1 MTTAE
6 NERYSYIT
14 QENVYTTFTIYAE
27 KGKSQTTY
35 VGTKQV
41 LSTYFSPRKN
51 VQMAVYKFRNCKQSG
66 TQTLDEYVTELRKLS
81 KDCEFHATNK
91 EILSQVIQHCKS
103 NRLRRR
109 ALREPDMTLQ
119 NLMDIGR
126 AMEVADSQAQTMEEQ
141 CERATETR
149 STNHVRV

>member
-1 MTTAE
+1 MPKRE
-6 NERYSYIT
+6 N
-14 QENVYTTFTIYAE
+14 
-27 KGKSQTTY
+27 
-35 VGTKQV
+35 
-41 LSTYFSPRKN
+41 
-51 VQMAVYKFRNCKQSG
+51 
-66 TQTLDEYVTELRKLS
+66 RKLHTLEPNRYCPPTFLLVRTYKWLCRNLETVHS
-81 KDCEFHATNK
+81 RELKLLTSTLLNYASYPKTEFHAANK

>member
-1 MTTAE
+1 MNTAIKQTQDLNGKNGLSGWNYFLPSWTSTTTAE

-27 KGKSQTTY
+27 KGKLQTTY

-81 KDCEFHATNK
+81 KDLEFHATNK

-103 NRLRRR
+103 N
-109 ALREPDMTLQ
+109 
-119 NLMDIGR
+119 
-126 AMEVADSQAQTMEEQ
+126 
-141 CERATETR
+141 
-149 STNHVRV
+149 